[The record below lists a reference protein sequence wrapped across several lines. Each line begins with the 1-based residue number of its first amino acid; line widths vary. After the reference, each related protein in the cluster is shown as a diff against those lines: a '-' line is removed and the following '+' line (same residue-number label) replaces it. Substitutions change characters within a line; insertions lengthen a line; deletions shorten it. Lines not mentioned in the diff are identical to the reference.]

1 MTLPLALIRRRR
13 QSSCSCRTKNKENVV
28 CVCVCVCVDLTY
40 LLWTDRSCSVMNCCR
55 AASSGPV
62 IDIYAFLFQEGFL
75 YLNTYIGMSL
85 LLSTCQ
91 TPIRQFPLSRRGQKK
106 ENKRKKTKAN
116 AKSKNKCKN
125 ICKNE
130 TRKKKTN
137 KKNNNNNKNVEK
149 RKYFILFNHSISVIA
164 PRRNA
169 QTSRA
174 PDQPAHINAVFP
186 EILNGCFIFAHLN
199 ECQNK
204 VLDNNTSGIS
214 LQGVGLALQ

>member
-1 MTLPLALIRRRR
+1 MQKRDKEKK
-13 QSSCSCRTKNKENVV
+13 QNKNN
-28 CVCVCVCVDLTY
+28 
-40 LLWTDRSCSVMNCCR
+40 
-55 AASSGPV
+55 
-62 IDIYAFLFQEGFL
+62 
-75 YLNTYIGMSL
+75 
-85 LLSTCQ
+85 
-91 TPIRQFPLSRRGQKK
+91 
-106 ENKRKKTKAN
+106 
-116 AKSKNKCKN
+116 
-125 ICKNE
+125 
-130 TRKKKTN
+130 
-137 KKNNNNNKNVEK
+137 NNNNNKNVEK

-214 LQGVGLALQ
+214 LQGVSLALQQHVNNLHRYNIVIKSRTPAGGRSRNIEEYRGFHLFFFRIFFSGQGLRLFDFVYFVC